1 MVAVKPTE
9 VVTLAEGKKK
19 KGGLLFG
26 AIVGVTAGLLLA
38 PRTGKESREKLFGGG
53 MAAQKDRLREAMGA
67 GMESA
72 ADRSESLREKIEE
85 TRNRLREQMS
95 QAPEE

>member
-1 MVAVKPTE
+1 MKSTE
-9 VVTLAEGKKK
+9 VVTLAEGKNK
-19 KGGLLFG
+19 KGGLFFG
-26 AIVGVTAGLLLA
+26 AIVGAAAGLLLA
-38 PRTGKESREKLFGGG
+38 PQTGKETRDKLFGGG

-72 ADRSESLREKIEE
+72 ADRSENLREKIEE

-95 QAPEE
+95 KAPEE